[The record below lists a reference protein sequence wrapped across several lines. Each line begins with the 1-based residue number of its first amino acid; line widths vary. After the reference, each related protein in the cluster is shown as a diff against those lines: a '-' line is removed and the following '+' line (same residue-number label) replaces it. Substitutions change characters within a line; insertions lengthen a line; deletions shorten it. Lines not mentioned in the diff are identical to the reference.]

1 MRGVIAAVFVASFAM
16 LLAACGGDDATNT
29 PANTTGPGTPTATSG
44 PAQLSGR
51 VEIDGSSTVFPIT
64 EAMAEEFRAVAPDVQ
79 VTVGISGT
87 GGGFSRFCAGETD
100 VSDASRPIKQSEAD
114 KCAAAN
120 IEFIEL
126 PVAYDGLAV
135 MVNPQNDWVD
145 CLTVEE
151 LHTIWAAESEG
162 TITNWSQVRE
172 GFPDRP
178 ISLYGPGTDSGTYDY
193 FVEAI
198 VPDGS
203 RGDFQ
208 ASEDDNVLV
217 QGISTDQNAIGF
229 FGLAYYE
236 ENADRLKLIGIDDE
250 NPDNGAGCI
259 EPSTETVEGGTY
271 RPLSRPLFIY
281 VGKAAAD
288 EKPQVEA
295 FVDFYLTPE
304 NAIEY
309 TAEVG
314 YIPFPESTYDLINA
328 RWEARKT
335 GHPFTTAPTTAK
347 IDDVLRENQ

>member
-100 VSDASRPIKQSEAD
+100 VSDASRPIKQSEAY

-162 TITNWSQVRE
+162 TITNWSQVR
-172 GFPDRP
+172 
-178 ISLYGPGTDSGTYDY
+178 
-193 FVEAI
+193 
-198 VPDGS
+198 
-203 RGDFQ
+203 
-208 ASEDDNVLV
+208 DNVLV